1 METKEIK
8 WINYV
13 RAICMFII
21 YASHCVS
28 YYGFSIPYVFS
39 VTDPIYVNAF
49 FFVSGYLFFRKQLSE
64 PVILEDRKTYIHNAG
79 GKFLQNIFFR
89 LFVPSL
95 IFSIIEYIPSCL
107 LRGGTVSI
115 GDTLKKTLGGGTYWF
130 TSALII
136 AELILFVLMLTRIK
150 NIWFYFVCSVG
161 FYALS
166 LVLFCADFE
175 QIPNYWGYKNGFMS
189 MIFIALG
196 GVYWKYEDA
205 IHKVTKNKIVLCIL
219 TVLYTGLLLLFDD
232 SFKVLI
238 VLNELNPLGILISTV
253 GIIVLI
259 EICKMLKKCNWLND
273 IGKNTIGLYFMCG
286 AWPIVMGMI
295 VRKIMGI
302 NLAGWV
308 IVYVLSF
315 CFAYITM
322 KLIVRFIP
330 FMFDLR
336 NGKNLFR
343 KAEKE
348 S

>member
-28 YYGFSIPYVFS
+28 NYGFSIPYVFS

-64 PVILEDRKTYIHNAG
+64 PMILKDRKTYIHNAG
-79 GKFLQNIFFR
+79 GKYLQNIFFR

-95 IFSIIEYIPSCL
+95 IFSMFEYIPSRL
-107 LRGGTVSI
+107 LRGNTASI
-115 GDTLKKTLGGGTYWF
+115 SDALIKTIGGGTYWF
-130 TSALII
+130 TGALIVCQ
-136 AELILFVLMLTRIK
+136 LILIALMLTRIN
-150 NIWFYFVCSVG
+150 NIWFYFVCSFG

-166 LVLFCADFE
+166 VVLISTNLIP
-175 QIPNYWGYKNGFMS
+175 IPNYWCFKQGLMC
-189 MIFIALG
+189 MIFVSLG
-196 GVYWKYEDA
+196 GLYWKYEDA
-205 IHKVTKNKIVLCIL
+205 IHKLMKKKLILFLCA
-219 TVLYTGLLLLFDD
+219 VLYVVLLLLFKD

-238 VLNELNPLGILISTV
+238 SLGQLNILGILISTV
-253 GIIVLI
+253 GIIVFV

-308 IVYVLSF
+308 IVYVSSF